1 MGMTDLVLDQLNL
14 ICNDVDATIAFYR
27 LLGLD
32 IPESTVWRTESGSHH
47 VEVKMPNGFELAFD
61 SNALASVYNS
71 GSRQRTN
78 SGTSNVISFRV
89 QNRDKVDSI
98 CKKLKELGHS
108 VSQEPYNTFWGSRY
122 AIIEDPDGNLVGLM
136 SEPDP
141 SLRTGPPQI

>member
-1 MGMTDLVLDQLNL
+1 MTDLVLDQLNL
-14 ICNDVDATIAFYR
+14 ICNDVDATISFYR

-32 IPESTVWRTESGSHH
+32 ISESTVWRTESGSHH

-61 SNALASVYNS
+61 SNALAAVYNS
-71 GSRQRTN
+71 GSIHRTN
-78 SGTSNVISFRV
+78 SGTRNVLSFRV
-89 QNRDKVDSI
+89 HNPDKVDSI
-98 CKKLKELGHS
+98 CKTLKELGYS

-141 SLRTGPPQI
+141 SLVTDPPQI